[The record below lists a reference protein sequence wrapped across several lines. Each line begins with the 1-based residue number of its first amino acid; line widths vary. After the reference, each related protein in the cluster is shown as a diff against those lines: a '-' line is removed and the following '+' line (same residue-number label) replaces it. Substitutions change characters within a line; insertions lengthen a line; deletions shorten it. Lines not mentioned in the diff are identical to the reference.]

1 MIAVG
6 APYGQRLTG
15 PVSLQCETSSPLI
28 DCSLSSDSPA
38 LPNDPTLV
46 ATSLLS
52 ITARPQVGV
61 VSLPSSSLLECR
73 CAGAADS

>member
-1 MIAVG
+1 
-6 APYGQRLTG
+6 
-15 PVSLQCETSSPLI
+15 
-28 DCSLSSDSPA
+28 
-38 LPNDPTLV
+38 
-46 ATSLLS
+46 LLS